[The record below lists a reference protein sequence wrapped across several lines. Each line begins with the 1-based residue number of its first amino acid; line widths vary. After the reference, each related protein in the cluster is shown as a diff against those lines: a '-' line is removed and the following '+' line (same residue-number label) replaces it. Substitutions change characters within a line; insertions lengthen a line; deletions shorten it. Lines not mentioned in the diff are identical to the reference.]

1 MKGRTP
7 VGSVRI
13 VTRHEFR
20 TAVTRPSY
28 IILTAAMP
36 VLVALAVAGFSIF
49 TLVTREDAEAETA
62 SSAESSAQTPRLGY
76 VDLTDGPALFGAHQ
90 DQPGAVFVPMPDRNA
105 GIAALTDEQIDA
117 LFVFPPDYAETGT
130 VVRVRIADDGGVFGP
145 DGPSYSGT
153 LRGFV
158 LSNLFADDVPA
169 GLAERLQI
177 PYTLVTE
184 EVRPDGAEDESAGFD
199 VGRAAFFAV
208 AGISLL
214 FSVFFS
220 SGYVLN
226 ALVEEK
232 ENRVMEVLLSS
243 VKPDA
248 LLLGKFLGLGAAG
261 LLQMAAWLASVG
273 VGVLVVGLIVD
284 IPADIL
290 TMPGIGDIAIAAG
303 YFLFGYALFAS
314 LMAAVGAV
322 TTSLREANQI
332 SAIVIVPAFIPVWLN
347 FILFTEPEGTVAR
360 VLTYIPVTAPV
371 TGFIRLAIGAMGPLE
386 TVAALLVLAASA
398 AGALWLAMRL
408 FRAYLLMYGKRPTLK
423 DMARSVVSG

>member
-1 MKGRTP
+1 M
-7 VGSVRI
+7 GSVRI

-28 IILTAAMP
+28 IILTAAVP
-36 VLVALAVAGFSIF
+36 VLVALAVAGFAIF

-62 SSAESSAQTPRLGY
+62 SSAESSAQAPRLGY
-76 VDLTDGPALFGAHQ
+76 VDLTDSPALFGAHQ
-90 DQPGAVFVPMPDRNA
+90 EQPGAVFVPVSDRDA
-105 GIAALTDEQIDA
+105 GVAALMDEQIDA

-130 VVRVRIADDGGVFGP
+130 VVRVRIADGRGVFGP
-145 DGPSYSGT
+145 DGPSYGAT

-158 LSNLFADDVPA
+158 LANLFADEVPA
-169 GLAERLQI
+169 GLAERLRI

-184 EVRPDGAEDESAGFD
+184 EVRPDGAEEESAGFD
-199 VGRAAFFAV
+199 IGRAAFFAV

-248 LLLGKFLGLGAAG
+248 LLLGKFFGLGAAG
-261 LLQMAAWLASVG
+261 LLQMAVWLGAVG
-273 VGVLVVGLIVD
+273 AGVLVLGLIVD
-284 IPADIL
+284 VPTDLL
-290 TMPGIGDIAIAAG
+290 TMPGVGDIAVAAG

-360 VLTYIPVTAPV
+360 VLTFIPVTAPV
-371 TGFIRLAIGAMGPLE
+371 TGFIRLAIDAMGPLE
-386 TVAALLVLAASA
+386 TVAALLVLGASA
-398 AGALWLAMRL
+398 SGALWLAMRL

-423 DMARSVVSG
+423 EITRSVVSG

>member
-1 MKGRTP
+1 M
-7 VGSVRI
+7 GSVRI
-13 VTRHEFR
+13 VLRHEFR

-28 IILTAAMP
+28 IILTAAVP
-36 VLVALAVAGFSIF
+36 VLVALAVAGFAIF

-90 DQPGAVFVPMPDRNA
+90 EQPGAVFVPVSDRDA
-105 GIAALTDEQIDA
+105 GIAALMDEQIDA
-117 LFVFPPDYAETGT
+117 LFVFQADFAETGL
-130 VVRVRIADDGGVFGP
+130 VVRVRIADDGGSVVGS
-145 DGPSYSGT
+145 DGPSHSGA

-158 LSNLFADDVPA
+158 LSNLFADEVPV
-169 GLAERLQI
+169 GLAERLHI
-177 PYTLVTE
+177 PYTLITE
-184 EVRPDGAEDESAGFD
+184 EIQPDGGAAEDGPGFD
-199 VGRAAFFAV
+199 IGRAAFFAV

-248 LLLGKFLGLGAAG
+248 LLLGKFFGLGAAG

-284 IPADIL
+284 IPADFL
-290 TMPGIGDIAIAAG
+290 TMPGVGDIAIAAG

-332 SAIVIVPAFIPVWLN
+332 SAIVIVPAFIPIWLN

-371 TGFIRLAIGAMGPLE
+371 TGFIRLAIDAMGPLE

-398 AGALWLAMRL
+398 SGALWLAMRL
-408 FRAYLLMYGKRPTLK
+408 FRVYLLMYGKRPTLK

>member
-1 MKGRTP
+1 M
-7 VGSVRI
+7 GSVRI

-36 VLVALAVAGFSIF
+36 VLVALALAGFAIF
-49 TLVTREDAEAETA
+49 RLVTGGDDDAETA
-62 SSAESSAQTPRLGY
+62 AGVERSDDLPQLGY
-76 VDLTDGPALFGAHQ
+76 VDLTEPPALFGGRLE
-90 DQPGAVFVPMPDRNA
+90 QPGALFVRVSDREA
-105 GIAALTDEQIDA
+105 GIAALRAEEIDA
-117 LFVFPPDYAETGT
+117 LFVFAADFVETGR
-130 VVRVRIADDGGVFGP
+130 VVRVRIADDGSGVFGP
-145 DGPSYSGT
+145 DEPSYSAA

-158 LSNLFADDVPA
+158 LSSLFADEVPA
-169 GLAERLQI
+169 GLAARLQT
-177 PYTLVTE
+177 PYRLATE
-184 EVRPDGAEDESAGFD
+184 EVRPDGGAEEESAGFD
-199 VGRAAFFAV
+199 IGRAAFFAV

-273 VGVLVVGLIVD
+273 LGVLVVGLIVD
-284 IPADIL
+284 IPADFL
-290 TMPGIGDIAIAAG
+290 TMPGVGDIAIAAG

-332 SAIVIVPAFIPVWLN
+332 SAIVIVPAFIPIWLN
-347 FILFTEPEGTVAR
+347 FILFTEPEGAVAR

-371 TGFIRLAIGAMGPLE
+371 TGFIRLAIDAMGPLE

-398 AGALWLAMRL
+398 SGALWLAMRL